1 MLYRTLYFSPDEKNF
16 VTYRGK
22 CAMASPE
29 ADRYVVHLETT
40 CGEAKHYCALF
51 KQRDAN
57 VMEFQLGE
65 LVQQLFCCHF
75 GNSRTLDVF
84 FIFLAEESFFF
95 GGFKGGTTD

>member
-29 ADRYVVHLETT
+29 ADRYVVHLETS
-40 CGEAKHYCALF
+40 CGESKHYCALF

-65 LVQQLFCCHF
+65 FGHSTLFTY
-75 GNSRTLDVF
+75 NVPMM
-84 FIFLAEESFFF
+84 
-95 GGFKGGTTD
+95 K

>member
-1 MLYRTLYFSPDEKNF
+1 
-16 VTYRGK
+16 
-22 CAMASPE
+22 MASPE

-65 LVQQLFCCHF
+65 SC
-75 GNSRTLDVF
+75 
-84 FIFLAEESFFF
+84 
-95 GGFKGGTTD
+95 

>member
-1 MLYRTLYFSPDEKNF
+1 M
-16 VTYRGK
+16 TYRGK

-65 LVQQLFCCHF
+65 SSQATPFIMDPLFGE
-75 GNSRTLDVF
+75 GNLTF
-84 FIFLAEESFFF
+84 
-95 GGFKGGTTD
+95 

>member
-1 MLYRTLYFSPDEKNF
+1 M
-16 VTYRGK
+16 TYRGK

-65 LVQQLFCCHF
+65 SSQTTHPFYGSAF
-75 GNSRTLDVF
+75 WARE
-84 FIFLAEESFFF
+84 ILAL
-95 GGFKGGTTD
+95 